1 MKPNSGLP
9 ERVVT
14 DPDVWA
20 DRRRLLKLMGAG
32 ALVTHA
38 SLAEAAVGSSASAS
52 DSPGTDSPLRVT
64 PEFATTHY
72 NNYYEFS
79 FDKSEP
85 SELARALKT
94 EPWTLE
100 VTGEVERPFKLSI
113 EDLLKRYSV
122 TERVYRFRCVEGWSA
137 VLPWRGIPLR
147 DLLLKAMPLPSA
159 RFVAFTS
166 IMAPEIMPNQNS
178 KKLLEWPYREG
189 LRLDEAMHPLTLLA
203 TGLYGKSLPAQNG
216 APLRLVVPWK
226 YGFKSIK
233 AIVRIELTAQQPL
246 TTWNQQAPDEY
257 GFYANVNPAVPHPR
271 WSQATERPLAST
283 LHEPRLKTR
292 LFNGYEEEVASLY
305 SGLDLKRYF

>member
-1 MKPNSGLP
+1 MKLLQGLP
-9 ERVVT
+9 ENRVT
-14 DPDVWA
+14 DPKVWE
-20 DRRRLLKLMGAG
+20 DRRRLLQLMGTG
-32 ALVTHA
+32 AVLTAAPFVA
-38 SLAEAAVGSSASAS
+38 SEERPSSAGSGRMNL
-52 DSPGTDSPLRVT
+52 DSSLRVT

-85 SELARALKT
+85 AELARALKT

-100 VTGEVERPFKLSI
+100 VTGQVEHPLKLSVD
-113 EDLLKRYSV
+113 DLIKRFSP
-122 TERVYRFRCVEGWSA
+122 TERIYRFRCVEGWSA

-147 DLLLKAMPLPSA
+147 DLLLAAAPLSSS

-166 IMAPEIMPNQNS
+166 IMAPELMPNQKS
-178 KKLLEWPYREG
+178 RKLLDWPYREG
-189 LRLDEAMHPLTLLA
+189 LRMDEALHPLTLLA
-203 TGLYGKSLPAQNG
+203 TGLYGKPLPAQNG

-233 AIVRIELTAQQPL
+233 AIVRIEVLPQQPL

-271 WSQATERPLAST
+271 WSQATERPLASS
-283 LHEPRLKTR
+283 LHEPRMKTQ
-292 LFNGYEEEVASLY
+292 LFNGYGDQVAELY